1 MKLVLFLMMNLAFLF
16 IPYKRLFVRSSKIV
30 GKTNSL
36 SLPFLTN
43 RCDSYKKRNSDS
55 DSESKIE
62 LLDEN
67 QTNENNQ
74 NNQIIIRNK
83 SKQMFF
89 SKDKEIYLE
98 SNEFI
103 RDKKLISISPGG
115 IRGFYLLGVLSFIK
129 ENYDLEDYIFSGASA
144 GAWNALFM
152 CYKKDPREFIFQILN
167 SDIIKT
173 KNIYDTE
180 YIMKYKLLETCK
192 EEDFDLR
199 RLFVGVTTIQK
210 WSSITNIF
218 SDFNDLEDA
227 INSCI
232 ASSHIPLLTGGL
244 TNRYYNK
251 YTFDGGFS
259 NYPYLN
265 IKTPILHVSPCMFQ
279 EKECFNTS
287 RTKRIMRGATIIH
300 RLITENEKNIPFMK
314 LYDDGYQDA
323 KLNKH
328 KLDNLLRENN
338 RL

>member
-16 IPYKRLFVRSSKIV
+16 IPYKRLFVRTSKIV

-43 RCDSYKKRNSDS
+43 YNYFKKRNSE
-55 DSESKIE
+55 SELK
-62 LLDEN
+62 
-67 QTNENNQ
+67 TNQ
-74 NNQIIIRNK
+74 NNQIIISNK

-115 IRGFYLLGVLSFIK
+115 IRGFYLLGILSFIK

-152 CYKKDPREFIFQILN
+152 CYNKDPREFIFQILN

-265 IKTPILHVSPCMFQ
+265 IKTSILHVSPMMFQ
-279 EKECFNTS
+279 ENEYFNNSTS
-287 RTKRIMRGATIIH
+287 ISTFRSARIMRGANIIH
-300 RLITENEKNIPFMK
+300 RLITENVKNIPFMK

-323 KLNKH
+323 KTNKYM
-328 KLDNLLRENN
+328 LDNLLRENN

>member
-1 MKLVLFLMMNLAFLF
+1 MKVSLFLMTNLAFLF
-16 IPYKRLFVRSSKIV
+16 LPYKRLFVHSSKIV

-43 RCDSYKKRNSDS
+43 YNYFKKRNSDS
-55 DSESKIE
+55 ESKTE
-62 LLDEN
+62 LFEEN
-67 QTNENNQ
+67 QEIQNNQ
-74 NNQIIIRNK
+74 NNQIIISNK

-167 SDIIKT
+167 SDKMKT

-265 IKTPILHVSPCMFQ
+265 IKTPILHVSPMMFQ
-279 EKECFNTS
+279 EKEYFNSS
-287 RTKRIMRGATIIH
+287 RFSSERIIRSANIIH

-314 LYDDGYQDA
+314 LYDDGYEDA
-323 KLNKH
+323 KLNKYN
-328 KLDNLLRENN
+328 LDNLFT
-338 RL
+338 

>member
-1 MKLVLFLMMNLAFLF
+1 MMNLAFLF

-43 RCDSYKKRNSDS
+43 YNYFKKRNLDL
-55 DSESKIE
+55 DSESGLDSKIDSE
-62 LLDEN
+62 LFDEKN
-67 QTNENNQ
+67 QNNK

-152 CYKKDPREFIFQILN
+152 CYKKDPREFIFKILN

-265 IKTPILHVSPCMFQ
+265 IKKPILHVSPMMFQ
-279 EKECFNTS
+279 EKEYFNSST
-287 RTKRIMRGATIIH
+287 RIIRGARIIH

-314 LYDDGYQDA
+314 LYDDGYEDA
-323 KLNKH
+323 KTNKK
-328 KLDNLLRENN
+328 KLDNLLREKNI
-338 RL
+338 

>member
-1 MKLVLFLMMNLAFLF
+1 MKLLLFAMNLVCLFL
-16 IPYKRLFVRSSKIV
+16 PYKRLFVRTSKIV

-36 SLPFLTN
+36 RLNKESLSLSLPFLTN
-43 RCDSYKKRNSDS
+43 YNYYKKGNTNLK
-55 DSESKIE
+55 SESE
-62 LLDEN
+62 SLFDEK
-67 QTNENNQ
+67 
-74 NNQIIIRNK
+74 NQIIISNK
-83 SKQMFF
+83 SKQIFF

-115 IRGFYLLGVLSFIK
+115 IRGFYLLGVLSYIK
-129 ENYDLEDYIFSGASA
+129 ENYDLEDCIFSGASA
-144 GAWNALFM
+144 GAWNALFL

-173 KNIYDTE
+173 KNIYHVE
-180 YIMKYKLLETCK
+180 YVIKYKLLETCK

-210 WSSITNIF
+210 WNSITNIF
-218 SDFNDLEDA
+218 SDFKDLEDA

-244 TNRYYNK
+244 TNRYYDK

-259 NYPYLN
+259 SYPYLN
-265 IKTPILHVSPCMFQ
+265 IKTPILHVTPSMFL
-279 EKECFNTS
+279 ENETNNS
-287 RTKRIMRGATIIH
+287 ARIIRGINIIH
-300 RLITENEKNIPFMK
+300 RLMNENKKNIPFMK

-323 KLNKH
+323 KSNKYV
-328 KLDNLLRENN
+328 LDNLLRDKS
-338 RL
+338 LS

>member
-1 MKLVLFLMMNLAFLF
+1 MKLALFLMNLAFLF
-16 IPYKRLFVRSSKIV
+16 LPYKRLFVCTSKIV
-30 GKTNSL
+30 GKTKIL

-43 RCDSYKKRNSDS
+43 YNYLKKRNS
-55 DSESKIE
+55 KIE
-62 LLDEN
+62 LFDEN
-67 QTNENNQ
+67 QTNEKNE
-74 NNQIIIRNK
+74 NNQIIISNK

-152 CYKKDPREFIFQILN
+152 CYNKDPREFIFQILN

-180 YIMKYKLLETCK
+180 YIMKYKILETCK

-265 IKTPILHVSPCMFQ
+265 IKKPILHVSPMMFQ
-279 EKECFNTS
+279 ENEYFNSS
-287 RTKRIMRGATIIH
+287 RTARIMRGANIIH
-300 RLITENEKNIPFMK
+300 RLITENDKNIPFMK

-323 KLNKH
+323 KINKYIF
-328 KLDNLLRENN
+328 DNLFREKN
-338 RL
+338 RM